1 MSKFLVVDD
10 STVSRRIVGHLLE
23 KSFDCTVMY
32 ANDGV
37 EAVECLETSG
47 PFDCILSDLRMPR
60 MDGLALLAV
69 VHERFARQPVIILT
83 AYGSE
88 EIASLAIHGGAASY
102 VPKLMVPS
110 RLPHVVQTV
119 LTASTRRKVR
129 DHLAEHL
136 VSQELEFNL
145 SNDRELISAVVAELQ
160 EIGQASG
167 AFEEQEL
174 TRIGVA
180 LEESLSNAMIHG
192 NLEVSSELRDREDN
206 AYEVMIRSRQETSP
220 YCDRR
225 IHIRGRFTPSEV
237 RFDIADD
244 GPGFDVSAVPDVM
257 DPENFLKPSG
267 RGLFLIRSFMDEVLH
282 NSSGNTI
289 TLVKRSTVKAPQP
302 LPFVEAGTGATV

>member
-10 STVSRRIVGHLLE
+10 SAVSRRIVGHLLE
-23 KSFDCTVMY
+23 KSFECTVMY

-37 EAVECLETSG
+37 EAVECLESGG
-47 PFDCILSDLRMPR
+47 PFDVILSDLRMPR

-69 VHERFARQPVIILT
+69 VRERFARQPVIILT

-110 RLPHVVQTV
+110 RLAHVVQTV
-119 LTASTRRKVR
+119 LTAGTRRKVR
-129 DHLAEHL
+129 SHLAEHL
-136 VSQELEFNL
+136 VCQELEFNL
-145 SNDRELISAVVAELQ
+145 SNERELITAVVAELQ

-167 AFEEQEL
+167 AFDEQQL

-192 NLEVSSELRDREDN
+192 NLEVSSELRDQDDN
-206 AYEVMIRSRQETSP
+206 AYELMIRARKETPP
-220 YCDRR
+220 YRDRR
-225 IHIRGRFTPSEV
+225 IRIHGRFTPSEA
-237 RFDIADD
+237 RFVIADD

-267 RGLFLIRSFMDEVLH
+267 RGLLLIRSFMDEVIH
-282 NSSGNTI
+282 NSRGNAI
-289 TLVKRSTVKAPQP
+289 TLIKRSTEKVAKSLPAMQP
-302 LPFVEAGTGATV
+302 ETGVTV